1 MKIDTYP
8 EDVIEQAMNKKNQ
21 SMRSHEKYDID
32 DLVLKVVG
40 REEYLVPLNVNN
52 RPLYQYTVSN
62 QWFGNKSYSSVT
74 RTIWDSGITQ
84 WLSG

>member
-62 QWFGNKSYSSVT
+62 Q
-74 RTIWDSGITQ
+74 
-84 WLSG
+84 